1 MIGPWSDTVVDN
13 FVHGFDRSLVGR
25 VIVAEHGSCRLV
37 LQPNLQHLAHILF
50 DGLGV
55 GPAKLKFQFFAPLF
69 LVTRHSA
76 LSAQLTVGE
85 VDEKVGSLLHCNMV
99 VDRIV
104 LAILER
110 LKAIDNELIG
120 WRRVLHHLMVEEQAM
135 PAKTSNVAIYRLG
148 RNIQVTCDLP
158 VGHPTGGFH
167 EYLSIKLRELLP
179 V

>member
-1 MIGPWSDTVVDN
+1 MIGPWSDAVVDY

-25 VIVAEHGSCRLV
+25 MIVAEHCSCRLI

-55 GPAKLKFQFFAPLF
+55 GSAKLQFQFFAPLF
-69 LVTRHSA
+69 LVIRHSA
-76 LSAQLTVGE
+76 LSAQLTVSE
-85 VDEKVGSLLHCNMV
+85 VNEKVCALLHCNMV

-110 LKAIDNELIG
+110 LKAIDNDLIS

-135 PAKTSNVAIYRLG
+135 PAQTGDVTIYRLG
-148 RNIQVTCDLP
+148 RNIQVTGDLP
-158 VGHPTGGFH
+158 VGHPAGGFH
-167 EYLSIKLRELLP
+167 EYLSINLREFLP